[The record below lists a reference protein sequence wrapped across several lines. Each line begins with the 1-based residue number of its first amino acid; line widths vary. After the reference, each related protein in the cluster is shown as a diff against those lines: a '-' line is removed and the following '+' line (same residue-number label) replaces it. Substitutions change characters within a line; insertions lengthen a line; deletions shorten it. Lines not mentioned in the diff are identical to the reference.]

1 MERDLPRANSARAE
15 IRDRRATLAFV
26 VDTPADSSNNSR
38 TRIARSVLFALIVT
52 LTIAM
57 AWKPLTMLL
66 RLSFRE
72 EQYSHI
78 LVIPQISAFL
88 FYLERRKIF
97 SHLATQWP
105 AGFGLLS
112 TGLCLYWFGQHHS
125 ASLSENDRLAMAVF
139 PVVLI
144 WMGGFVLSYGLRAF
158 QAALFPLLFLFL
170 MVPLPD
176 FLLNRAIYWLQIGS
190 AEVTYALFQAVDVPV
205 VRTGLVFALPGITI
219 EVAQECSGIRSSM
232 ALVITSLF
240 TGHVLLR
247 SVWRKATLT
256 VATLPLFFIK
266 NGIRIVTLSLLTVY
280 VDPSFLA
287 GRLHNQGGIVFL
299 LLALGMLLPV
309 LWWLRKSERISDR
322 TSADIR

>member
-1 MERDLPRANSARAE
+1 MGRDLTRANAAR
-15 IRDRRATLAFV
+15 IKDRRATLASV
-26 VDTPADSSNNSR
+26 VDTPADSSDASR
-38 TRIARSVLFALIVT
+38 DRIARGVLFALIVALT
-52 LTIAM
+52 LAM
-57 AWKPLTMLL
+57 SWTSLTTLL

-88 FYLERRKIF
+88 FYLERRRIF

-105 AGFGLLS
+105 VGLGLLS
-112 TGLCLYWFGQHHS
+112 AGFFFYWFGQHHS
-125 ASLSENDRLAMAVF
+125 ASLSENDRLAIAVF

-144 WMGGFVLSYGLRAF
+144 WIGGFVLSYGLRAF

-176 FLLNRAIYWLQIGS
+176 FFLNRAIYWLQIGS
-190 AEVTYALFQAVDVPV
+190 AEVTSALFQAVDVPV

-232 ALVITSLF
+232 ALIITSLF
-240 TGHVLLR
+240 AGHVLLR
-247 SVWRKATLT
+247 SVWRKAILM
-256 VATLPLFFIK
+256 VATLPLLFIK

-309 LWWLRKSERISDR
+309 LLWLHKSERISDR
-322 TSADIR
+322 TSGDIC

>member
-1 MERDLPRANSARAE
+1 MGRDLPRANTARAE
-15 IRDRRATLAFV
+15 IKDRRATLASV
-26 VDTPADSSNNSR
+26 VDTPVDSSDDSR
-38 TRIARSVLFALIVT
+38 DRIARGVLFALIVALT
-52 LTIAM
+52 LAM
-57 AWKPLTMLL
+57 SWTSLTTLL

-88 FYLERRKIF
+88 FYLERRRIF
-97 SHLATQWP
+97 SHLATQRP
-105 AGFGLLS
+105 VGFGLLS
-112 TGLCLYWFGQHHS
+112 AGFFFYWFGLHHS

-144 WMGGFVLSYGLRAF
+144 WIGGFVLSYGLRAF

-176 FLLNRAIYWLQIGS
+176 FFLNRVIYWLQVGS
-190 AEVTYALFQAVDVPV
+190 AEVTYALFQLVDVPV

-232 ALVITSLF
+232 ALLITSLF
-240 TGHVLLR
+240 AGHVLLR

-309 LWWLRKSERISDR
+309 LWWLRRSERIGER
-322 TSADIR
+322 TSVDVL

>member
-1 MERDLPRANSARAE
+1 MERDLPHANAARARIE
-15 IRDRRATLAFV
+15 DRGAPLTFM
-26 VDTPADSSNNSR
+26 VDTPADSSDSR
-38 TRIARSVLFALIVT
+38 DRIARSLLFALIVALT
-52 LTIAM
+52 LAM
-57 AWKPLTMLL
+57 SWTSLTTLL

-72 EQYSHI
+72 ERYSHI

-88 FYLERRKIF
+88 FYLEWRRIF
-97 SHLATQWP
+97 RCLATQWP
-105 AGFGLLS
+105 VGFGVLSAGFFF
-112 TGLCLYWFGQHHS
+112 YWFGLHHS
-125 ASLSENDRLAMAVF
+125 VSLSENDRLAMAVF

-144 WMGGFVLSYGLRAF
+144 WIGGFVLSYGLRAF

-219 EVAQECSGIRSSM
+219 EIAEVCSGIRSSM
-232 ALVITSLF
+232 ALLITSVF
-240 TGHVLLR
+240 AGHVLLR

-280 VDPSFLA
+280 VDPSFLT
-287 GRLHNQGGIVFL
+287 GRLHSQGGIVFL
-299 LLALGMLLPV
+299 LLALAMLLPV
-309 LWWLRKSERISDR
+309 LWWLRRSERIGDR
-322 TSADIR
+322 TSADVF

>member
-1 MERDLPRANSARAE
+1 MGRDLPHANAARARIE
-15 IRDRRATLAFV
+15 DRGAPLSFMV
-26 VDTPADSSNNSR
+26 VDTPADSSDSR
-38 TRIARSVLFALIVT
+38 GRIARSLLFALIVALT
-52 LTIAM
+52 LAM
-57 AWKPLTMLL
+57 SWTSLTTLL

-88 FYLERRKIF
+88 FYLERRRIF

-105 AGFGLLS
+105 VGFGLLS
-112 TGLCLYWFGQHHS
+112 AGFFFYWFGQHHS

-144 WMGGFVLSYGLRAF
+144 WIGGFVLSYGLRAF
-158 QAALFPLLFLFL
+158 QAALFPLLFLLL

-176 FLLNRAIYWLQIGS
+176 FLLNRVIYWLQIGS

-219 EVAQECSGIRSSM
+219 EVAKECSGIRSSM
-232 ALVITSLF
+232 ALLITSLF
-240 TGHVLLR
+240 AGHVLLR

-256 VATLPLFFIK
+256 IATLPLFFIK

-299 LLALGMLLPV
+299 LFALAMLLPV
-309 LWWLRKSERISDR
+309 LWWLRRSERIGDR
-322 TSADIR
+322 TSADVS